1 MQIGSGRVK
10 VRGREIWGLL
20 SLTRLENT
28 RTPAMAHV
36 DRSLRGAEMGLL
48 LLLLLDT
55 EGGRLEVEG
64 CLVAWGLCH

>member
-1 MQIGSGRVK
+1 
-10 VRGREIWGLL
+10 
-20 SLTRLENT
+20 
-28 RTPAMAHV
+28 MAHV